1 MRGCHLERQFLSS
14 NQAETQGLARALSA
28 GLGMGD
34 ALLLDGPVGAGKSV
48 IAREIIRHRLE
59 EYGAIEDIPSPSY
72 TLVQCYTAGALDIW
86 HTDLYRLSSTDELYE
101 LGLDEAF
108 ETALVLVEW
117 AGRLSAL
124 KPARHLQVTLEIDAD
139 PEARRINI
147 QGVGGGWAW
156 LNTLTI

>member
-59 EYGAIEDIPSPSY
+59 EDSTCFGRMGGPLERIE
-72 TLVQCYTAGALDIW
+72 TRAALAG
-86 HTDLYRLSSTDELYE
+86 HT
-101 LGLDEAF
+101 G
-108 ETALVLVEW
+108 
-117 AGRLSAL
+117 
-124 KPARHLQVTLEIDAD
+124 
-139 PEARRINI
+139 N
-147 QGVGGGWAW
+147 
-156 LNTLTI
+156 